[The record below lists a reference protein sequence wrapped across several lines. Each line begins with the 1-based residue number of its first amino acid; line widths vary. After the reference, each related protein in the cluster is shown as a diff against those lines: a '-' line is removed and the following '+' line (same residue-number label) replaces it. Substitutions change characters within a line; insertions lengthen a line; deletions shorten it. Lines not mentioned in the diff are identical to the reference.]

1 MSLRTS
7 TYAIKQISVFLAT
20 ISLSFPVF
28 SQQSDNS
35 QVAHLLVGGSLHT
48 CSSMNNKACAD
59 GKTVAGKE
67 QLLFAITKQS
77 KADYLERLKA
87 FPQLY
92 KQTKSIFKH
101 LEVPKNNQLSKRD
114 FLRAIDEIDDSYVDA
129 LPDRQ
134 YYQLLDTFELAQVNK
149 NGKRLK
155 EVTDVSAN
163 KNRASN
169 DILARI
175 ETVARQSD
183 KPLILSITASS
194 RDPYESADFYQSL
207 LEFEGVESRWLPLT
221 PALAQAIT
229 SERCDELNSIRAQ
242 RNNFERTRV
251 YPDLTQAEQELCDN
265 GVDALVATINKAQ
278 VIMLNGGDQSLTRQ
292 VFFDANGKPYPWTE
306 HVKQVPL
313 LVGTSAGSAVQG
325 GGTNSLGVVPMITN
339 GTSMQGL
346 VNGAS
351 SMPAPSQR
359 CDLSQ
364 VCENDSNPDALTY
377 NAEGGLGS
385 IDFAV
390 VDTHFSERNRS
401 VRLFEIVKASKQRF
415 GIGVD
420 ETTALWVKGQS
431 LEVLG
436 QSGVVVI
443 ETLDDKS
450 FYYSFWPA
458 GTKFKR
464 HSSLTHPRYFEP
476 QTPPLKSSNT
486 LAAKPLQAQPF
497 DDVLAKARLRK
508 LTQAMCLTQTNSSK
522 GLVRKNE
529 RTFEL
534 QFEKTSDTQYI
545 PINANMFGCL
555 IDRLKVSITEL
566 PNKKEN

>member
-20 ISLSFPVF
+20 LSLSFPVF

-35 QVAHLLVGGSLHT
+35 QVARLLVGGSLHT

-67 QLLFAITKQS
+67 QLLFAITEQS
-77 KADYLERLKA
+77 KADYLDRLEA
-87 FPQLY
+87 IPQLY

-101 LEVPKNNQLSKRD
+101 LEVSKNNRLSKRD
-114 FLRAIDEIDDSYVDA
+114 FLRVIDEIDDSYVDA

-134 YYQLLDTFELAQVNK
+134 YYQLLDTFELAQVTK

-229 SERCDELNSIRAQ
+229 SKRCYELDSIRTQ
-242 RNNFERTRV
+242 SNNFDRTRV
-251 YPDLTQAEQELCDN
+251 YLDLTQAEQALCAN
-265 GVDALVATINKAQ
+265 GVDALIATIKKAQ
-278 VIMLNGGDQSLTRQ
+278 VIMLNGGDQSLTRE
-292 VFFDANGKPYPWTE
+292 VFFDANNKPYPWIE

-313 LVGTSAGSAVQG
+313 LAGTSAGSAVQG
-325 GGTNSLGVVPMITN
+325 GGSNNLGTVPMITN
-339 GTSMQGL
+339 GTSIQGL

-377 NAEGGLGS
+377 NADGGLGS
-385 IDFAV
+385 IDFAI

-401 VRLFEIVKASKQRF
+401 VRLFEIAKAANQRF

-420 ETTALWVKGQS
+420 ETTALWVKGQE

-436 QSGVVVI
+436 QAGVVII
-443 ETLDDKS
+443 EPLDKHS

-458 GTKFKR
+458 GTKYKK
-464 HSSLTHPRYFEP
+464 HKALATPRYFEP
-476 QTPPLKSSNT
+476 QNT
-486 LAAKPLQAQPF
+486 SVDVSKALSEQALQAQPF
-497 DDVLAKARLRK
+497 EDVLTKARLRK
-508 LTQAMCLTQTNSSK
+508 LTQAMCLTQNKNSK
-522 GLVRKNE
+522 GLVRAKQ

-534 QFEKTSDTQYI
+534 QFEKTSDTQYTSL
-545 PINANMFGCL
+545 NANMFGCL